1 MGFGSGFSSTRKAGL
16 KVISGSHGQV
26 LRFHS
31 GSQSVIGE
39 DNLKMDNNV
48 GLSITGS
55 IQLKGDMDHSGSIAP
70 TSDGVHTLGVAGRTY
85 SVLNIQDIAAANV
98 YSGDIHMKNERGD
111 WTIYEERTSLVVQN
125 NITGERFKLMME
137 KIEE

>member
-1 MGFGSGFSSTRKAGL
+1 M
-16 KVISGSHGQV
+16 
-26 LRFHS
+26 
-31 GSQSVIGE
+31 IGE
-39 DNLKMDNNV
+39 DNLKMDNDV

-70 TSDGVHTLGVAGRTY
+70 TSDGVHTLGTAGRTY
-85 SVLNIQDIAAANV
+85 SVLNIQDISAVNV

-111 WTIYEERTSLVVQN
+111 WTIFEERTSLVVQN